1 MIAFTRTKYLLRKM
15 WCSAA
20 SLNELEKVKL
30 TQNKRKHILVAF
42 QYFTVK
48 TVSLNFCLTS
58 LNNTRKRETKVW

>member
-30 TQNKRKHILVAF
+30 TQKEAYPGSISVFH
-42 QYFTVK
+42 
-48 TVSLNFCLTS
+48 C
-58 LNNTRKRETKVW
+58 